1 MLHANRALALQ
12 FDLFKIRYL
21 YQSWSCQ
28 IVWIPYNSRTAYGD
42 GMEDASCMRGGERVV
57 REGLVV
63 QALFGGPGAQ
73 ADRRVP
79 ASHFVAFEQHH

>member
-1 MLHANRALALQ
+1 MAYANLVCLSRPE
-12 FDLFKIRYL
+12 LFKIRSL
-21 YQSWSCQ
+21 YHPCACQ
-28 IVWIPYNSRTAYGD
+28 IVRITYNSRTAYGD